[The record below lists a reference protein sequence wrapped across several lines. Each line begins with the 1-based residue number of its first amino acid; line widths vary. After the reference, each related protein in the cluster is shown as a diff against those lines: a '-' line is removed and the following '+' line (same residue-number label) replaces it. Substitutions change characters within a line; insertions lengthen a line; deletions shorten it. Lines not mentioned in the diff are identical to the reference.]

1 MSNYIQS
8 KLFLIISIGR
18 IASIQYIKLI
28 KTMELINLIQE
39 NILYLN
45 QLKFSLLF
53 IKCIYNINVVYF
65 ETTHKNKFT
74 F

>member
-28 KTMELINLIQE
+28 KTMELINLTQE
-39 NILYLN
+39 NILHLN

-53 IKCIYNINVVYF
+53 IK
-65 ETTHKNKFT
+65 
-74 F
+74 